1 MRPLAERALPDQWI
15 RDVAGMLR
23 SLDYCGGAW
32 ELDNPG
38 SARPW
43 VTAAQTAFLQ
53 GYAVASGVDPLTH
66 EALLTAFELDKAMY
80 EVVYEARNRPDWV
93 SIPLAA
99 IDRLTA
105 GHDAQKESP

>member
-1 MRPLAERALPDQWI
+1 MRAAR
-15 RDVAGMLR
+15 
-23 SLDYCGGAW
+23 
-32 ELDNPG
+32 PG
-38 SARPW
+38 SARAW
-43 VTAAQTAFLQ
+43 VTVAQTAFLE
-53 GYAVASGVDPLTH
+53 GYAAASGIDPREH
-66 EALLTAFELDKAMY
+66 AALLTAFELDKAMY